1 MKQLILWSIVV
12 LGFAAL
18 IMFGLAQTREAAAQY
33 EYAQAAR
40 IRAYG
45 EAQALIINAQA
56 ESRLHAA
63 QAAIITQA
71 ANLPYV
77 ILGMVVVFGSIALYL
92 VVASPRQVEHIE
104 TRIIFVLEPGDSRKE
119 MWQRISQAGANTR
132 RDDSPAMIV
141 GKAETGGGK

>member
-12 LGFAAL
+12 LSFVAL
-18 IMFGLAQTREAAAQY
+18 VMFGLAQAREAAAQH

-40 IRAYG
+40 VRARG
-45 EAQALIINAQA
+45 EAQAMIINAQA

-77 ILGMVVVFGSIALYL
+77 VLGIIVVFGSIVLYL
-92 VVASPRQVEHIE
+92 VVASPRQIEHIE
-104 TRIIFVLEPGDSRKE
+104 TRIIFVLEPGGSRKE
-119 MWQRISQAGANTR
+119 MWQRISRARVTPSLVEIARNTEE
-132 RDDSPAMIV
+132 V
-141 GKAETGGGK
+141 

>member
-12 LGFAAL
+12 LGFVAL
-18 IMFGLAQTREAAAQY
+18 MMFGLAQVREAAAQY

-40 IRAYG
+40 VRAYG
-45 EAQALIINAQA
+45 EAQALIINAQT

-77 ILGMVVVFGSIALYL
+77 VLGMVVVFGSIALYL
-92 VVASPRQVEHIE
+92 VVASPRRVEHIE
-104 TRIIFVLEPGDSRKE
+104 ARIIFVLEPGDSRKE
-119 MWQRISQAGANTR
+119 MWQRIGRATASAR
-132 RDDSPAMIV
+132 RDNSIAMIV
-141 GKAETGGGK
+141 GKAEGGEK

>member
-12 LGFAAL
+12 LGFVAL
-18 IMFGLAQTREAAAQY
+18 MMFGLAQAREAAAQY

-40 IRAYG
+40 VRAYG
-45 EAQALIINAQA
+45 EAQTMIINAQA

-77 ILGMVVVFGSIALYL
+77 VLGMVVVFGSIALYL
-92 VVASPRQVEHIE
+92 VVASPRQIEHIE

-119 MWQRISQAGANTR
+119 MWQRIGRARVTPSLVEITRNTEE
-132 RDDSPAMIV
+132 V
-141 GKAETGGGK
+141 